1 MQPGARLQAAIEILS
16 EIRDRGRPASVALAD
31 WGRAHRFAGSGDRA
45 WIGNLVYDSM
55 RRKGSLAF
63 LMDSDEPRAVA
74 LAALRRSWDLTTDDI
89 AALCSGDLHAPEPLT
104 AAEVGGLGRTDISNA
119 PDHIQGDYPE
129 WLSTSFAAAFGARA
143 VEEGQA
149 LARRAPVD
157 LRVNTLKATRD
168 KVLKAFDRHHAV
180 ETPWS
185 PIGVRLPPREGG
197 ARNPN
202 VEADPAHGKGWFE
215 VQDEGSQIAA
225 LIADAQ
231 PRMQV
236 ADICAGSGGKTL
248 ALAAHMQNTGQIYA
262 YDADATRFRPIF
274 ERLKRAGARN
284 VQTLQPGDAAGLDA
298 LAGHMDLV
306 LVDAPCTGTGVWRRK
321 PDAKWRL
328 SPAQFDERVA
338 TQSALL
344 DIAANLLKPG
354 GTLAYVT
361 CSVLPEE
368 NQRQIEAFLART
380 PGFEAVDVARR
391 ARDVLGETIETA
403 YAGEGYGLLLTPA
416 RHTTD
421 GFFIALLVKNAP

>member
-1 MQPGARLQAAIEILS
+1 MQTGARLQAAIEILS
-16 EIRDRGRPASVALAD
+16 EIRERGRPASVALAD
-31 WGRAHRFAGSGDRA
+31 WGRSHRFAGSGDRA
-45 WIGNLVYDSM
+45 WIGNLVYDSL

-63 LMDSDEPRAVA
+63 LMNCDEPRPVA
-74 LAALRRSWDLTTDDI
+74 LAALHCSWGLTADDI
-89 AALCSGDLHAPEPLT
+89 AVLCSGEEHAPEPLT
-104 AAEVGGLGRTDISNA
+104 AAEIAGLESGDLSAA
-119 PDHIQGDYPE
+119 PAHVQGDYPE
-129 WLSTSFAAAFGARA
+129 WLAASFAAAFGARA
-143 VEEGQA
+143 IEEGKA
-149 LARRAPVD
+149 LANRAPVD

-168 KVLKAFDRHHAV
+168 KVLKAFDRHNAV

-225 LIADAQ
+225 LIADAE

-236 ADICAGSGGKTL
+236 ADLCAGSGGKTL

-284 VQTLQPGDAAGLDA
+284 VQTLQPGETAALDP

-328 SPAQFDERVA
+328 SPAQLDERVA
-338 TQSALL
+338 TQSTLL
-344 DIAANLLKPG
+344 DVAATLVKPG
-354 GTLAYVT
+354 GKLAYVT
-361 CSVLPEE
+361 CSILPEE
-368 NQRQIEAFLART
+368 NQHQIEAFLARA
-380 PGFEAVDVARR
+380 PGFAAIDVARR
-391 ARDVLGETIETA
+391 AKDVLGRTVETA
-403 YAGEGYGLLLTPA
+403 YAGEGHGLLLTPA
-416 RHTTD
+416 SHETD
-421 GFFIALLVKNAP
+421 GFFIALLTRTAD